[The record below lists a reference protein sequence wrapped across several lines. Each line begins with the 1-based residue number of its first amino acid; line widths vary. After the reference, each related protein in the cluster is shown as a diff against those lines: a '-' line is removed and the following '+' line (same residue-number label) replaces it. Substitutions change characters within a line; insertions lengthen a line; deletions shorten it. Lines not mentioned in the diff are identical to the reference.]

1 MYAYLDFM
9 HKIDFTDEVH
19 YSPTLML
26 IFQLSIMAYILFKNF
41 VRRLGSA
48 QIHDEVLLGA

>member
-9 HKIDFTDEVH
+9 YKIDFTDEVH

-26 IFQLSIMAYILFKNF
+26 IFRLSIMAYILFKNF
-41 VRRLGSA
+41 VRRLGFA

>member
-19 YSPTLML
+19 YPPTLML
-26 IFQLSIMAYILFKNF
+26 IFRLSMMIYILFKNF
-41 VRRLGSA
+41 VND
-48 QIHDEVLLGA
+48 DERPVLVTGFFYG